1 MMIDRVFLRLFL
13 IAAVIGLLWLLIL
26 LKPVVIPLFIALI
39 FAYLLNPFVD
49 QLCKWKISRGIS
61 IVCVSLGITAIL
73 CIALWYLIPVIW
85 KQIVFIR
92 DNIPQAIEWI
102 NQIFLPWYAKTFNT
116 DEMMIDTQQITSV
129 LMGYIQTNYSA
140 DNIQA
145 FVLQLVK
152 SSLNLLQIGG
162 TAILIPILTFYLLI
176 DWHKMYASLFK
187 LIPPRFTVKTYVVLD
202 ECNQVLRAFIKGQLL
217 VMFLLGSIYAV
228 GLEIIGLEVGLIIG
242 MMAGLASIVPYAGFA
257 VGVIAAILAT
267 LFQFG
272 FDWMQLMLVGIVF
285 IIGQLCEGYILQPF
299 LLGDKIGLSPVAVI
313 LAVLAG
319 AQLAGFIGML
329 VALPIAAILV
339 VLLHHLNDYYQQSEW
354 FKRPA
359 PVTASA
365 CAENVDNLSH
375 IPPNHE
381 NSIIKLENSET
392 NPIDEFV
399 NDDTINDENSPS
411 SSNS

>member
-1 MMIDRVFLRLFL
+1 MIDRVFLRLFL
-13 IAAVIGLLWLLIL
+13 IATVIGIVWLLIL

-49 QLCKWKISRGIS
+49 QLCQWKISRGIS

-73 CIALWYLIPVIW
+73 SIALWYLIPLVW

-102 NQIFLPWYAKTFNT
+102 NQTFLPWYAKTFNT
-116 DEMMIDTQQITSV
+116 DEMMIDTQKITSV
-129 LMGYIQTNYSA
+129 MMEYIQTNYSA

-145 FVLQLVK
+145 FVLQLIR

-176 DWHKMYASLFK
+176 DWHKMHDSLFK

-217 VMFLLGSIYAV
+217 VMFLLGSIYAI

-272 FDWMQLMLVGIVF
+272 FDWTQLILVGVVF
-285 IIGQLCEGYILQPF
+285 AIGQLCEGYILQPF

-354 FKRPA
+354 FKRTA
-359 PVTASA
+359 PVMAGA

-375 IPPNHE
+375 IPSNHE
-381 NSIIKLENSET
+381 NSIIKFENSEA

-399 NDDTINDENSPS
+399 NDDTINDDNSPS
-411 SSNS
+411 SPNS